1 MEMDVEE
8 QPFIVRISYSDRGRE
23 YLARVPGPPKSHLR
37 PFELL
42 HLRYAAPGDFLQ
54 LEGIPKL
61 WAVEYRTW
69 QFATD
74 ETVLHLTLDGPI
86 EAGG

>member
-1 MEMDVEE
+1 MEIEGE
-8 QPFIVRISYSDRGRE
+8 QPFIVRITFSSRGKA
-23 YLARVPGPPKSHLR
+23 YLAELPGPPKSHLK

-42 HLRYAAPGDFLQ
+42 HLRYAMPGDFVQ
-54 LEGIPKL
+54 FEGIPKV

-74 ETVLHLTLDGPI
+74 ESVLHLTLDGPI
-86 EAGG
+86 ESGE